1 MQATPKF
8 RRKPAGDPDPAIRR
22 SDCPISSVL
31 DLVGDKWS
39 LLIIRDLLMGKKRFG
54 EFMQSPEAITSSI
67 LTTRLKWL
75 QTCEFIEAHQ
85 YETKPPRYEYVLT
98 AKGQSLRPLIQEAA
112 RWGHR
117 FLPNTWKLPA
127 SFLA

>member
-1 MQATPKF
+1 MQATPKSK
-8 RRKPAGDPDPAIRR
+8 RKTASDVDPAIRR

-31 DLVGDKWS
+31 DLIGDKWS
-39 LLIIRDLLMGKKRFG
+39 LLIIRDLLLGKKRFG

-75 QTCEFIEAHQ
+75 QTCEFIEAQQ
-85 YETKPPRYEYVLT
+85 YETKPPRYEYQLT

-117 FLPNTWKLPA
+117 FLPNTWKPPA